1 MVRVNG
7 AYLVDNGIE
16 YVEYIRPVVGREE
29 GKVKW
34 QARERPNE
42 GTG

>member
-29 GKVKW
+29 GKVASK
-34 QARERPNE
+34 RLERPKE